1 MKKIKIIAIALAM
14 ICTLC
19 LLGCEDTEQAEKSL
33 GKMPKAMPDDFS
45 FSLTWGC
52 FGVSSYDSSTGRLVK
67 TTDAT
72 NPDDYVTY
80 YELSDEEKQLIYDQ
94 IRSLNPK
101 SYPDEYDPHFN
112 QGSDPS
118 MTLILSVNV
127 NGVQKTIK
135 AEDIAY
141 SYSSIKVKGQKFLT
155 TCEKI
160 SDLLENTEEWKALPD
175 YEFYYS

>member
-1 MKKIKIIAIALAM
+1 MKKILSLVLAFV
-14 ICTLC
+14 CVFC
-19 LLGCEDTEQAEKSL
+19 VFGCGDGEYTDEKNV
-33 GKMPKAMPDDFS
+33 KMPKEMPEDFE

-52 FGVSSYDSSTGRLVK
+52 YGISSYDSETGKLIK
-67 TTDAT
+67 TTHAT

-80 YELSDEEKQLIYDQ
+80 YELSDDEKQLIYDK

-112 QGSDPS
+112 QASRPP

-127 NGVQKTIK
+127 NGKPKTIK

-141 SYSSIKVKGQKFLT
+141 SYSSVKIKGQKFLT
-155 TCEKI
+155 TCKEI
-160 SDLLENTEEWKALPD
+160 SDLLKATDEWKALPD
-175 YEFYYS
+175 YEFYYD